1 HGRLSPET
9 VQLRFFTAHPR
20 LSDAEVERFTNVDG
34 RDRVALVATLDDHIV
49 AVVRYDRAPGTDE
62 AEVAFV
68 ADDAQQRRGVA
79 TLLLEHLAALARSNG
94 ISRFTPETL
103 GHNRRMLDVFRYAG
117 FATQAAFQQGTVH
130 VTFPIAED

>member
-34 RDRVALVATLDDHIV
+34 RDRAALVAVLDDGIG
-49 AVVRYDRAPGTDE
+49 AVVRYDRSPGTDE

-68 ADDAQQRRGVA
+68 VEDAQQRRGVA

-94 ISRFTPETL
+94 ITRFTAETL
-103 GHNRRMLDVFRYAG
+103 GPNRRMLDLSRDAG
-117 FATQAAFQQGTVH
+117 
-130 VTFPIAED
+130 